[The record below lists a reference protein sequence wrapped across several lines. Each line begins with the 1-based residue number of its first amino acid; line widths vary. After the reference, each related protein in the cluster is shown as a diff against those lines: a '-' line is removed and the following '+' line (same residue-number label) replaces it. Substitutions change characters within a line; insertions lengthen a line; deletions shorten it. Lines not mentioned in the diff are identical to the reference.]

1 MAIASSAQIPR
12 QGHPTVRMEFCSY
25 RRVAVTAVSFTTI
38 PPGLIPG
45 YTYAVS
51 IVQST
56 LDCYIVPTVALRL
69 NVITTVLVT
78 ST

>member
-12 QGHPTVRMEFCSY
+12 QGHPTVRIEFCSY

-38 PPGLIPG
+38 PPGLVPG
-45 YTYAVS
+45 SAMSIIHSTRDYTA
-51 IVQST
+51 
-56 LDCYIVPTVALRL
+56 PTVALRQ
-69 NVITTVLVT
+69 NVMTPVLVT